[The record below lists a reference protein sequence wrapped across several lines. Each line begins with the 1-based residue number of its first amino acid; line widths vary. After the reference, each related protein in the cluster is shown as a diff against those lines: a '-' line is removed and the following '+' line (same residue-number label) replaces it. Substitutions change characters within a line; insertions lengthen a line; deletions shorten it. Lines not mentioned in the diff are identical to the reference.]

1 MRVRTDTVWKERG
14 GIALPT
20 VAPGE
25 GERRAIGGYH
35 AQYRA
40 SASLILRSLR
50 HNRLEWVRV
59 ADPGAGRVDDL
70 QIGISGRVD
79 AYQVKSSQYGRPF
92 TFRDLV
98 AQQTGDPALIR
109 QLAQGWL
116 TLRQIHPQSRV
127 VVHLV
132 TNQIASSASNATLP
146 TGEPAPT
153 PKHFAAFVEQ
163 AWDPAHG
170 TSPDAALNV
179 PATWQATWNAVRLAS
194 GLSEENFEAFV
205 RDCSLEFG
213 FESGSLFHN
222 SSPLDQQFID
232 DDVEHIT
239 NVLFTTVADPEHIV
253 ELTQAQLLRRL
264 NWTDRFEYRN
274 PHQFPVI
281 EETYRE
287 IQDTAKALTEAIC
300 ELPGGYIAVLGAPGS
315 GKSTLLTQHLRKAGA
330 RLIKYYAYVPSPTG
344 PRATRGESTNFLHD
358 VVLQLENVGFSPGE
372 SPSRFNRDQLLER
385 FHAQLKLLHQDWL
398 KTDCKTLILVD
409 GLDHIERE
417 QHPIRSLLSDLPD
430 PDQIPK
436 GVYFVLGSQTDA
448 SLSGRIKAEVRRQ
461 DRKIEM
467 LPLSRQQV
475 HEIIAAANIPVMVTP
490 QQMDRAY
497 DLCNGHPL
505 YLNYLINK
513 MRLCNEEAQIES
525 KLEGGTPY
533 EGDIEGTY
541 HSYWEQF
548 QDDVDLQK
556 LLGFLARIR
565 GCIDLS
571 WVGTW
576 ADDRVV
582 SRLVQQFAHYFRIER
597 NTRWYFF
604 HNSFR
609 LFLIHKT
616 AEFPPGN
623 FDRNKD
629 QDFHAKLAERCSTAT
644 PDHQVWT
651 WEELHHRIAADQH
664 GMVLELATQ
673 GYFRSQFM
681 AFRPLEAIRSDINAS
696 LRSVAARQDP
706 VALARLCLIGS
717 EMSQRGQYL
726 DQGILAPLLL
736 GLGQQDVALEYIRSG
751 VQVRGVESVAL
762 GTIKLLMEQG
772 LTTEARQL
780 HSICEPI
787 VPLIDSTATGLPE
800 TNVSRAHL
808 RSWIQAAVWFY
819 DVDEIVDFI
828 GDKVSLAATRGPQS
842 SLKAVLL
849 YDAGVELLLY
859 ERWPELARLLDAFDV
874 IGEEGALAKFRLH
887 VKAFRNRYKAREIA
901 RAQEHL
907 DAMLEINGDY
917 LRPRDLV
924 ALAEGI
930 FLLMGDDQQAKRLL
944 DGLPEP
950 EVQMSLSF
958 PEETLRTLEPLLY
971 KSRLEY
977 LLGDRRSPMAI
988 VPESCDPKHQGE
1000 ILLRRAICTI
1010 GQIWAKAWIG
1020 QKYDGSSV
1028 NLVAQQILR
1037 LYCRPEQE
1045 TFSWH
1050 AGHAFRMLR
1059 TPLHDLLIDAV
1070 SEHGQQALVGLHDLF
1085 QLEWNEP
1092 GLQQYWPASVRRS
1105 VVRSFISK
1113 GCSNQWATS
1122 ALRELDGSVP
1132 DHGDVNSRVE
1142 DCMNHAEAWLEA
1154 GDHERAQHF
1163 LNLALEVGF
1172 GVGYRK
1178 DYQMDRWIDW
1188 LDKVNEIDPDK
1199 AAGRIS
1205 HFAHAVRDLD
1215 DSAESEAM
1223 VSAAE
1228 RLIAT
1233 TFHWS
1238 PTRATQ
1244 LFLWFADQ
1252 WVGNYWKGMSAL
1264 LTEALKGTNSP
1275 VRAVLLATR
1284 EFLLP
1289 FDTIRNAGLMT
1300 DLVERL
1306 SNVQQEDQAITEI
1319 NELISKVQLDARPS
1333 MRPTW
1338 FKGLMAGIE
1347 RTGLP
1352 KDIFT
1357 LGANDPEVEDERER
1371 HYRTD
1376 QLTLRDDSGLLDYQ
1390 EVEERINSVSDFA
1403 DLLEQEAE
1411 RSFFNWVPLATKVIR
1426 SENDKDAL
1434 VELAELFRN
1443 RRSANRV
1450 LAEIGKRLAE
1460 LREERAAW
1468 EMATE
1473 ALQLSGT
1480 YDWHPE
1486 IGSNIKID
1494 VFRTLSRLDQKRA
1507 VAMLYETLVE
1517 DLESTESTVTAILE
1531 VLEDIL
1537 DLLEPT
1543 ATVCET
1549 WTEIEHHTSSLLG
1562 FSSSDPP
1569 ADVFSGDVSGDTP
1582 HKAIVEFISAQ
1593 LGHSCVEIAQAAQR
1607 CLGQLLLDRAD
1618 DVSEALAKALQQSD
1632 EQRERIL
1639 MLIDSVSSIDPDAVA
1654 QLGEK
1659 VRELTASSSWL
1670 TRVMSR
1676 RVIGTCGW
1684 PQPATSL
1691 ILRPL
1696 PAVYSSPVLAPH
1708 PASPPTGSSRS
1719 FGETP
1724 YNAQELL
1731 STVAPFN
1738 QDLLSIS
1745 EIADVPVQNLYRRV
1759 VAIMHQTAPKGSVW
1773 SEEAERRMSSHLRL
1787 LGIRLPYAKPR
1798 ANIVRS
1804 AMFRAIAE
1812 LVDGGQISPQGND
1825 LLQQILRTYDP
1836 RMVLEQPS
1844 RRPAQILGATGT
1856 PFSRDVEEWVQNV
1869 DGALSLTDWIADD
1882 QRIVLAERTY
1892 LTINRDRGS
1901 ITETRYSALDPWNLT
1916 RGQLAENPEAMFIG
1930 VVRRLASE
1938 YPSLH
1943 GESAISALVLSHDAR
1958 WVDSPGGDW
1967 LALNPAVAFRLG
1979 WSISDGGMFRW
1990 ANDQGHVM
1998 AESIWWMDGRPLL
2011 VGDGLPE
2018 DEVGEGWIVLVSE
2031 CALAQIEAAFGPV
2044 TRKTAV
2050 VRRYERYEKDSET
2063 IERMAVS

>member
-1 MRVRTDTVWKERG
+1 MT
-14 GIALPT
+14 
-20 VAPGE
+20 
-25 GERRAIGGYH
+25 RR
-35 AQYRA
+35 
-40 SASLILRSLR
+40 
-50 HNRLEWVRV
+50 
-59 ADPGAGRVDDL
+59 
-70 QIGISGRVD
+70 
-79 AYQVKSSQYGRPF
+79 
-92 TFRDLV
+92 
-98 AQQTGDPALIR
+98 QT
-109 QLAQGWL
+109 
-116 TLRQIHPQSRV
+116 HPQSRV

-153 PKHFAAFVEQ
+153 PRHFAAFVEQ

-179 PATWQATWNAVRLAS
+179 PATWQATWHAVRLAS
-194 GLSEENFEAFV
+194 GLSEEDFEAFV

-213 FESGSLFHN
+213 FESGSLFQS

-232 DDVEHIT
+232 DDIDQIT
-239 NVLFTTVADPEHIV
+239 NVIFATIADPKHIT
-253 ELTQAQLLRRL
+253 ELSHAQLLQRL

-274 PHQFPVI
+274 PHRFPVI
-281 EETYRE
+281 EKTYRE

-315 GKSTLLTQHLRKAGA
+315 GKSTLLTQHLRKVGA
-330 RLIKYYAYVPSPTG
+330 RLIKYYAYVPGPTG

-358 VVLQLENVGFSPGE
+358 VVLQLENAGFSLGE
-372 SPSRFNRDQLLER
+372 SPSRFDRDQLLER
-385 FHAQLKLLHQDWL
+385 FHEQLRLLHRDWL
-398 KTDCKTLILVD
+398 ETDCKTIILVD

-417 QHPIRSLLSDLPD
+417 QHPSRSLLSDLPD
-430 PDQIPK
+430 PDQIPD
-436 GVYFVLGSQTDA
+436 GIYFVLGSQTDA
-448 SLSGRIKAEVRRQ
+448 PLSGRIKAEVRRQ

-475 HEIIAAANIPVMVTP
+475 HEIISAADTPIMVTP
-490 QQMDRAY
+490 QQIDLAY
-497 DLCNGHPL
+497 DLSNGHPL

-513 MRLCNEEAQIES
+513 MRLCEGETQLES
-525 KLEGGTPY
+525 ELQAGTPY

-548 QDDVDLQK
+548 QDDVDLQN
-556 LLGFLARIR
+556 LLGLLARIR

-571 WVGTW
+571 WVETW
-576 ADDRVV
+576 ADARVV
-582 SRLVQQFAHYFRIER
+582 SRLAQRFAHYFRIER

-609 LFLIHKT
+609 LFLIEKT

-623 FDRNKD
+623 FDQNKD
-629 QDFHAKLAERCSTAT
+629 RALHAELADRCAAST

-651 WEELHHRIAADQH
+651 WEELHHRVAADQH

-681 AFRPLEAIRSDINAS
+681 AFRPLEAIRSDIKAS
-696 LRSVAARQDP
+696 LRSVVARQDP
-706 VALARLCLIGS
+706 VALVRLCLIGS
-717 EMSQRGQYL
+717 EMSQRGEYL

-736 GLGQQDVALEYIRSG
+736 GLGQQDVALECIRSG
-751 VQVRGVESVAL
+751 VQVRGVESVSL

-772 LTTEARQL
+772 LTTEARHL
-780 HSICEPI
+780 LSICEPI

-808 RSWIQAAVWFY
+808 RSWIQATVWFY
-819 DVDEIVDFI
+819 DSDEIIDSI
-828 GDKVSLAATRGPQS
+828 NYMQYEDDDDKVNPAATRGS
-842 SLKAVLL
+842 HGSLKIVLL
-849 YDAGVELLLY
+849 SDAGLEFLRHG
-859 ERWPELARLLDAFDV
+859 RWPDLARLLAAFDV
-874 IGEEGALAKFRLH
+874 TDGEGALAKFRLH
-887 VKAFRNRYKAREIA
+887 AHVFRDRYRDRDIA
-901 RAQEHL
+901 RAREHL
-907 DAMLEINGDY
+907 DAMLEINRDY

-930 FLLMGDDQQAKRLL
+930 FLLMGDNQQAKRLL

-950 EVQMSLSF
+950 EVQMSLFF
-958 PEETLRTLEPLLY
+958 PEETLRSLEPLLY
-971 KSRLEY
+971 KSRFDY
-977 LLGDRRSPMAI
+977 LLGDRRSPMDI
-988 VPESCDPKHQGE
+988 IPESCDPKDQGE
-1000 ILLRRAICTI
+1000 ILLQRAICTV

-1020 QKYDGSSV
+1020 QKYDDSNV
-1028 NLVAQQILR
+1028 KLVAQQILR
-1037 LYCRPEQE
+1037 LYCRPEKE
-1045 TFSWH
+1045 TFSWR
-1050 AGHAFRMLR
+1050 AGHTFRVLR

-1070 SEHGQQALVGLHDLF
+1070 SEHGQQALAGLHELF
-1085 QLEWNEP
+1085 ELEWNEP
-1092 GLQQYWPASVRRS
+1092 DLQQYWPVSVRRS
-1105 VVRSFISK
+1105 VIRSFISK
-1113 GCSNQWATS
+1113 GCSKQRAAA

-1142 DCMNHAEAWLEA
+1142 DCMNHAEAWVEA
-1154 GDHERAQHF
+1154 GNHERAQHF

-1188 LDKVNEIDPDK
+1188 LDKVNEIEPDK

-1223 VSAAE
+1223 VSAAK

-1252 WVGNYWKGMSAL
+1252 WVGNYWKGMSVL
-1264 LTEALKGTNSP
+1264 LTEALKETNP
-1275 VRAVLLATR
+1275 PMRAVLLATR

-1289 FDTIRNAGLMT
+1289 FDTIGNAGLMT

-1306 SNVQQEDQAITEI
+1306 SNVQQEDQATTEI
-1319 NELISKVQLDARPS
+1319 NALISKIQLDARPS
-1333 MRPTW
+1333 MRAEWLTA
-1338 FKGLMAGIE
+1338 LMAGLE

-1352 KDIFT
+1352 DDIFT
-1357 LGANDPEVEDERER
+1357 LDAHDLEVEDEREGHR
-1371 HYRTD
+1371 RTD
-1376 QLTLRDDSGLLDYQ
+1376 QLPLRDDSGLLEYR
-1390 EVEERINSVSDFA
+1390 EVEERVKSVADFSQ
-1403 DLLEQEAE
+1403 LLEQEAE
-1411 RSFFNWVPLATKVIR
+1411 RSFFNWIPLATTVIR
-1426 SENDKDAL
+1426 SETDKDAL

-1443 RRSANRV
+1443 RRSAKRV

-1473 ALQLSGT
+1473 ALQLSDT

-1486 IGSNIKID
+1486 VGGNIKID
-1494 VFRTLSRLDQKRA
+1494 VFRTLSRLGQERA
-1507 VAMLYETLVE
+1507 VTMLYETLVE

-1543 ATVCET
+1543 ATVCDT
-1549 WTEIEHHTSSLLG
+1549 WTEIEHHTSSLLR

-1569 ADVFSGDVSGDTP
+1569 ADVFSGDMSGDTP

-1618 DVSEALAKALQQSD
+1618 DVSEALAKGLQQSD

-1639 MLIDSVSSIDPDAVA
+1639 ILIDSVSSIDPDAVA
-1654 QLGEK
+1654 QLGDK

-1670 TRVMSR
+1670 TRMMSR
-1676 RVIGTCGW
+1676 RIIGTCGW
-1684 PQPATSL
+1684 PQPASSL

-1696 PAVYSSPVLAPH
+1696 PAVYSSPILAPH
-1708 PASPPTGSSRS
+1708 PASPQTGSSSS
-1719 FGETP
+1719 FGGTP
-1724 YNAQELL
+1724 FNAQELL
-1731 STVAPFN
+1731 STVAPYK
-1738 QDLLSIS
+1738 QELLSIS
-1745 EIADVPVQNLYRRV
+1745 KIADVPVQKLYRRV
-1759 VAIMHQTAPKGSVW
+1759 VAIMHQTAPQGSAW
-1773 SEEAERRMSSHLRL
+1773 SEEAERRMRSHLRS
-1787 LGIRLPYAKPR
+1787 LGIRLPYARPR

-1804 AMFRAIAE
+1804 AMFRAVAE

-1836 RMVLEQPS
+1836 RMVLEQPT
-1844 RRPAQILGATGT
+1844 RRPAQILRGTGT
-1856 PFSRDVEEWVQNV
+1856 PPNRDVEEWVQNV
-1869 DGALSLTDWIADD
+1869 DDALSSTDWIADD
-1882 QRIVLAERTY
+1882 QRIVLAERTD
-1892 LTINRDRGS
+1892 LTIHRDRGS
-1901 ITETRYSALDPWNLT
+1901 ITETRYGALGPWNLT
-1916 RGQLAENPEAMFIG
+1916 QAQLSQDPEAMFMG
-1930 VVRRLASE
+1930 VVRKLVSE

-1943 GESAISALVLSHDAR
+1943 GDADISALVLSHDAR

-1990 ANDQGHVM
+1990 VNDQDHVM
-1998 AESIWWMDGRPLL
+1998 AESIWWMDGRPML

-2018 DEVGEGWIVLVSE
+2018 GEVGEGWLVLVSE

-2044 TRKTAV
+2044 TRKSAV
-2050 VRRYERYEKDSET
+2050 VRRYERYERYEKGSET